1 MLNYLKPVR
10 SVGSLMDKS
19 LNQDGLSRAFTNQLG
34 AISKTKFHFK
44 EGGLVDPIEEEIL
57 QLEMIAGLR
66 PMSAM
71 DAYYVELA
79 KDRLNYLYDL
89 QKKKP

>member
-1 MLNYLKPVR
+1 MFLNTKSGR
-10 SVGSLMDKS
+10 SIGSLMDKS

-44 EGGLVDPIEEEIL
+44 EGGLVDPIEEEIFR
-57 QLEMIAGLR
+57 LEQIAGLR

>member
-1 MLNYLKPVR
+1 MFLNIKSGR

-19 LNQDGLSRAFTNQLG
+19 LNQDGLSKAFTNQLG

-44 EGGLVDPIEEEIL
+44 EGGLVDPIEEEIFR
-57 QLEMIAGLR
+57 LEQIAGLR

>member
-1 MLNYLKPVR
+1 MFLNIKSGR

-44 EGGLVDPIEEEIL
+44 EGGLVDPIEEEIFR
-57 QLEMIAGLR
+57 LEQIAGLR

>member
-1 MLNYLKPVR
+1 MFLNIKSGR

-44 EGGLVDPIEEEIL
+44 EGGLVDPIEEEIFR
-57 QLEMIAGLR
+57 LEQIAGLR
-66 PMSAM
+66 PMSAI

>member
-1 MLNYLKPVR
+1 MFLNTKSGR
-10 SVGSLMDKS
+10 SIGSLIDKS

-44 EGGLVDPIEEEIL
+44 EGGLVDPIEEEIFR
-57 QLEMIAGLR
+57 LEQIAGLR

>member
-1 MLNYLKPVR
+1 MFLNIKSGR

-44 EGGLVDPIEEEIL
+44 EGGLADPIEEEIFR
-57 QLEMIAGLR
+57 LEQIAGLR

-71 DAYYVELA
+71 DAFYVELA

>member
-44 EGGLVDPIEEEIL
+44 EGELVDLIEEEIFR
-57 QLEMIAGLR
+57 LEQIAGPR
-66 PMSAM
+66 PKSAM

-79 KDRLNYLYDL
+79 KDQLSYLYDL

>member
-1 MLNYLKPVR
+1 MLNNLKPVR

-44 EGGLVDPIEEEIL
+44 EGGLVDFIEEEIFR
-57 QLEMIAGLR
+57 LEQIAGLR

-71 DAYYVELA
+71 DSYYVELA

>member
-1 MLNYLKPVR
+1 MFLNTKLGR
-10 SVGSLMDKS
+10 SIGSLMDKS

-44 EGGLVDPIEEEIL
+44 EGGLVDPIEEEIFR
-57 QLEMIAGLR
+57 LEQIAGLR

>member
-1 MLNYLKPVR
+1 M
-10 SVGSLMDKS
+10 
-19 LNQDGLSRAFTNQLG
+19 
-34 AISKTKFHFK
+34 
-44 EGGLVDPIEEEIL
+44 DPIEEEIFR
-57 QLEMIAGLR
+57 LEQIAGLR
-66 PMSAM
+66 LMSAI